1 MKLISRILG
10 VGSLLFGLFLMWVVW
25 KNGLST
31 SGIWAYCTVIAI
43 LWLSVSMIFKISYPQ
58 IIRALLFLCCL
69 SLIILAVGVFWDT
82 VSYYGAHFLWWI
94 GLIGSVFLFLTAV
107 FHIISELK
115 RPIEWSTWSL
125 VLGIVGFIL
134 SVLII
139 PVILSVLAIIFGI
152 IALKKSNAGKGA
164 AIAGIVLGGLWFVMI
179 PIVARFTPGV
189 LPDYISSILASRAYN
204 IEMSVIKS
212 LKMITWAEAL
222 WLAQDCDGNGIK
234 DYWTYEVSCFR
245 RMYRMDGET
254 LVASIPLAMA
264 WADTAPA
271 PYTQNNFFSAES
283 VRIETWDIITPQ
295 AYNGYFFRVMLT
307 DENGVVYNQKPVGSK
322 QIPACNICKFAIVA
336 YPAIYGTT
344 GVNTYIV
351 NQEGTIY
358 SNDYGSDARKIVLQW
373 PGSNPSEIVGP
384 SGKRWRVAD

>member
-10 VGSLLFGLFLMWVVW
+10 VGSLLVGLFLMWAFW

-31 SGIWAYCTVIAI
+31 SDIWVYCSVIAVV
-43 LWLSVSMIFKISYPQ
+43 WLSVSMIFKILYPK
-58 IIRALLFLCCL
+58 IIRVLLFLI
-69 SLIILAVGVFWDT
+69 SIGIVALAIYSFWDFVRT
-82 VSYYGAHFLWWI
+82 YEADYLCWI
-94 GLIGSVFLFLTAV
+94 GLIASVLIFLTAV

-115 RPIEWSTWSL
+115 RPVEWSIWSL
-125 VLGIVGFIL
+125 VLGLAGLVLF
-134 SVLII
+134 VLIV
-139 PVILSVLAIIFGI
+139 PVIFSILAIIFGI

-179 PIVARFTPGV
+179 PLIARVAPGV
-189 LPDYISSILASRAYN
+189 LPAYINSILASRAYN

-212 LKMITWAEAL
+212 LKRITWAEAL

-234 DYWTYEVSCFR
+234 DYWTYDVSCFR

-254 LVASIPLAMA
+254 LVAFIPLAMA

-271 PYTQNNFFSAES
+271 PYTQNDFFSAES

-322 QIPACNICKFAIVA
+322 QIPACNIKFAFVA
-336 YPAIYGTT
+336 YPAIYGTI

-351 NQEGTIY
+351 NEEGAIY
-358 SNDYGSDARKIVLQW
+358 SNDCGSDAKKIVLQW
-373 PGSNPSEIVGP
+373 PGSNPAVVPGP
-384 SGKRWRVAD
+384 SGKPWRVAD